1 MRITL
6 QDTPLTRR
14 GILFTI
20 THPIYDPL
28 GFVAPVLLVGKQL
41 LQELCREGTDWDDPV
56 PDQIRIR
63 WEKWRSELC
72 LPNEFKVRRCFKPND
87 FGPVQST
94 ELHHFSDA
102 STSGYG
108 QCSYI
113 RLANVHGEVHCELV
127 MAKSR
132 VCPLKTITIPS
143 LELTAALVSVRV
155 STMLHK
161 ELDYNKIVDVYW
173 TDSKVVLGYLNNEAR
188 RFHVFVANRVQQIR
202 DETSPEQWRYVEG
215 KENPADEA
223 SRGLTTREFLDSER
237 WLSGPSFLHNP
248 KLEPLNS
255 VEHPL
260 SQDDPEVKTTVLA
273 TQTSI
278 ENFSTIPERL
288 EYFSEWHR
296 AKRAISAIIRWQQR
310 TKNVNQDDK
319 NYSRTNVPQY
329 RRSNVEELRQ
339 AELAIVRAVQEK
351 SFSKEIQLLR
361 NFKEKSSTDRNHV
374 RQRKTVMKKTSSLFR
389 LDPFLDNEGI
399 LRVGGR
405 LSRSSIPLHVK
416 HPAILPRKGH
426 VTALV
431 IKHYHQRIRHQGR
444 GMTLNELRANGFW
457 IVGGSSTVVR
467 YISD

>member
-1 MRITL
+1 
-6 QDTPLTRR
+6 
-14 GILFTI
+14 
-20 THPIYDPL
+20 
-28 GFVAPVLLVGKQL
+28 
-41 LQELCREGTDWDDPV
+41 
-56 PDQIRIR
+56 
-63 WEKWRSELC
+63 
-72 LPNEFKVRRCFKPND
+72 
-87 FGPVQST
+87 
-94 ELHHFSDA
+94 
-102 STSGYG
+102 
-108 QCSYI
+108 
-113 RLANVHGEVHCELV
+113 

-132 VCPLKTITIPS
+132 VCPLKTITIPR

-237 WLSGPSFLHNP
+237 WLSGSSFLQNQQ
-248 KLEPLNS
+248 LEPFNF

-319 NYSRTNVPQY
+319 KIIQERTCRSIVDQTLKNY
-329 RRSNVEELRQ
+329 
-339 AELAIVRAVQEK
+339 
-351 SFSKEIQLLR
+351 
-361 NFKEKSSTDRNHV
+361 
-374 RQRKTVMKKTSSLFR
+374 
-389 LDPFLDNEGI
+389 
-399 LRVGGR
+399 
-405 LSRSSIPLHVK
+405 VK
-416 HPAILPRKGH
+416 PNLP
-426 VTALV
+426 
-431 IKHYHQRIRHQGR
+431 
-444 GMTLNELRANGFW
+444 
-457 IVGGSSTVVR
+457 S
-467 YISD
+467 